1 MVTIQKVQSG
11 LTRFVDTELI
21 PNLSGWD
28 KVLIGGACGLL
39 ASNLPKIVAGYASDP
54 MICALGIY
62 DPDTQTI
69 DIDKAYQAILPY
81 LGAEQFPIKIPKVG
95 ITIKVGKNEIDRL
108 YKCIKEA

>member
-11 LTRFVDTELI
+11 FTRFVDTELI

-28 KVLIGGACGLL
+28 KVLVGGACGLL
-39 ASNLPKIVAGYASDP
+39 AANFPNTVAQYASDP
-54 MICALGIY
+54 MIGALGIY
-62 DPDTQTI
+62 DAETQNI

-81 LGAEQFPIKIPKVG
+81 IGAEQFPIKIPKVG

-108 YKCIKEA
+108 YKYIKEA